1 MSENEENAVVVQEAL
16 ASGSGAL
23 ALHDPEVVQTSSLT
37 NVLDSEPP
45 ASFSLQQLA
54 DMGFLVPVAD
64 PATLRAAY
72 AFRQKVLASIL
83 DPEHDFLFT
92 ISYEERGRS
101 QEKVT
106 TSYSEAKRF
115 CEAYKT
121 TYKANPKKSG
131 VVKLATAFGIEAR
144 IVEQKGLPYE
154 AQATWAWCK
163 YEVRHVKTGKI
174 EVGQGYASVD
184 ERPGRVMPKHHCI
197 ALADTRAYSR
207 AVLRLA
213 GFGEVGAE
221 EVMTDGPLPQIFQ
234 DTPPQRSFQPSQ
246 THRLPE
252 RTTQPVSFYS
262 DETSVQA
269 PVRPPTV
276 TVQPAAVQPA
286 AVQQFAEMPN
296 PPIPMPSTK
305 TGEVIT
311 DAQIKKLSTLL
322 MSKLGSKERAIEW
335 LKKSAGVS
343 TTREVRD
350 NDYPKLLSALEAM
363 ETA

>member
-1 MSENEENAVVVQEAL
+1 MSENEESVVAQEAA
-16 ASGSGAL
+16 ASGGSAL
-23 ALHDPEVVQTSSLT
+23 ALHDAEVVETSALT
-37 NVLDSEPP
+37 NVFENEAP

-101 QEKVT
+101 QEKIT

-144 IVEQKGLPYE
+144 IVEQKGLPYDP
-154 AQATWAWCK
+154 QATYAWAK
-163 YEVRHVKTGKI
+163 YEVRHVKTGKT

-221 EVMTDGPLPQIFQ
+221 EVMTDGPLPQIVQ
-234 DTPPQRSFQPSQ
+234 DTPPQRAFQPSA
-246 THRLPE
+246 TNRLPE
-252 RTTQPVSFYS
+252 RTTQPVAFYS
-262 DETSVQA
+262 DETSV
-269 PVRPPTV
+269 
-276 TVQPAAVQPA
+276 PAAERVVARPA
-286 AVQQFAEMPN
+286 ASAPPVVTAQVVDAPSA
-296 PPIPMPSTK
+296 PIPMPTNK
-305 TGEVIT
+305 VGEVIT
-311 DAQIKKLSTLL
+311 DAQVKKLSTLL

-335 LKKSAGVS
+335 LKKNAGVS

-350 NDYPKLLSALEAM
+350 NDYPKLLNTLEMM

>member
-1 MSENEENAVVVQEAL
+1 MSAEGA

-23 ALHDPEVVQTSSLT
+23 AVHDPEVVQTASLT
-37 NVLDSEPP
+37 NVLNDEPQV
-45 ASFSLQQLA
+45 SFSLTQLA
-54 DMGFLVPVAD
+54 EMGFLVPVAD

-101 QEKVT
+101 MEKIT

-121 TYKANPKKSG
+121 SYKANPKKSG

-144 IVEQKGLPYE
+144 IVEQKGLPYDQ
-154 AQATWAWCK
+154 QATFAWCK
-163 YEVRHVKTGKI
+163 YEVRHTKTGKV

-221 EVMTDGPLPQIFQ
+221 EVIADGPLPQIVQ
-234 DTPPQRSFQPSQ
+234 DTPPQRPAVAVQ
-246 THRLPE
+246 RLPE
-252 RTTQPVSFYS
+252 RTSSAVTTFYS
-262 DETSVQA
+262 HPADREEPVVVERTAAAARPAEPERVVQSE
-269 PVRPPTV
+269 P
-276 TVQPAAVQPA
+276 QAA
-286 AVQQFAEMPN
+286 
-296 PPIPMPSTK
+296 PIPMPQP
-305 TGEVIT
+305 GRVGDVIT
-311 DAQIKKLSTLL
+311 DAQIKKLSGLL
-322 MSKLGSKERAIEW
+322 MNKLGTKDRAIEW
-335 LKKSAGVS
+335 LKKNAGLS
-343 TTREVRD
+343 TTREVREA
-350 NDYPKLLSALEAM
+350 DYPKLMSTLEAM
-363 ETA
+363 

>member
-1 MSENEENAVVVQEAL
+1 MSENEENVVAQEA
-16 ASGSGAL
+16 ATGGGGAL

-37 NVLDSEPP
+37 NVFESEAP

-101 QEKVT
+101 MEKIT
-106 TSYSEAKRF
+106 TSYGEAKRF

-121 TYKANPKKSG
+121 SYKANPKKSG

-154 AQATWAWCK
+154 PQATYAWCK
-163 YEVRHVKTGKI
+163 YEVRHVKTGKV

-221 EVMTDGPLPQIFQ
+221 EVMTDGPLPQIVQ
-234 DTPPQRSFQPSQ
+234 DTPPQRAFQAASTQ
-246 THRLPE
+246 RLPE
-252 RTTQPVSFYS
+252 RTSQPVSFYS
-262 DETSVQA
+262 DETSVPATVERTAARAAPAPTPAPAQQA
-269 PVRPPTV
+269 SEATS
-276 TVQPAAVQPA
+276 A
-286 AVQQFAEMPN
+286 
-296 PPIPMPSTK
+296 PIPMPSMK
-305 TGEVIT
+305 SGEVIT

-322 MSKLGSKERAIEW
+322 MSKLGSKDRAIEW
-335 LKKSAGVS
+335 LKKNAGVS

-350 NDYPKLLSALEAM
+350 NDYPKLLNTLEAM
-363 ETA
+363 ETP